1 MELIIKRFDELTVD
15 ELYEIL
21 RLRVDVFVVEQE
33 CPYPDVDGRDPAAL
47 HVFLRDS
54 GGVIQAYLRLLP
66 PGQTFETASMGRVIA
81 RQRRQGLG
89 TQIVAAGIRAASDQ
103 MGADVL
109 TIEAQTYARKLY
121 EQFGFVQTS
130 EEFLEDG
137 IPHIQMRLELSP
149 PAGQE
154 APGPC

>member
-1 MELIIKRFDELTVD
+1 MVLMIKRFDELTVD

-21 RLRVDVFVVEQE
+21 RLRMDIFVVEQT
-33 CPYPDVDGRDPAAL
+33 CPYPDIDGRDPVAL
-47 HVFLRDS
+47 HIFLRDD
-54 GGVIQAYLRLLP
+54 GGMIQAYLRLLP

-89 TQIVAAGIRAASDQ
+89 RKIVAAGIQAAAER

-109 TIEAQTYARKLY
+109 TIEAQTYVRKLY
-121 EQFGFVQTS
+121 EQFGFRQTS

-137 IPHIQMRLELSP
+137 IPHIQMRLDLN
-149 PAGQE
+149 
-154 APGPC
+154 PGTGKEVQP